1 MQSINRSPEFH
12 GHNQRNAFDLSQN
25 QLFTVSCG
33 ELLPCYCCE
42 VNPNEHFRIN
52 IDSFVRT
59 APLNAPAYVRLKQN
73 IEFYFVPMRLLDCS
87 FNQTL
92 FQTDYKYNSLRKDGS
107 GLGESLQHH
116 LLLRGQDLHSW
127 FNLLSTDKV
136 NYNAFGVPCQTL
148 AMKIA
153 DMLGYGCFS
162 PLKSDVWTTA
172 TLSLLPNIN
181 IYRALAYQK
190 IYMDFYRNPLYEA
203 NDPRLYNIDWYSQDQ
218 TINPLDGIW
227 KSYDNPFNMRYRN
240 WKRDYISNIRPSF
253 AKSDFMINRSN
264 LALNVG
270 LGTYDPSEHQTYRV
284 IESSAYPA
292 QATLYRDNDTSANS
306 SILTVA
312 NLRSAFALDKMLRLT
327 SLAKDGDYSSQV
339 MAHYG
344 ITTNL
349 DSKRCMFLG
358 GFDSPIQI
366 SEVMSTAN
374 TVNGENGSYVGDMF
388 GKGLGLSSNNHDI
401 DFTSSEH
408 GIIMGIYSIVPNTDY
423 DSYSLDCF
431 NTKALPTDYFQPEYE
446 DLNYQPVYAYEFSTL
461 YDGRP
466 INAITEMIG
475 FNYRYSEYKSKL
487 DKVHGA
493 FRRNNSLSAWA
504 APRQSIALNSFENG
518 LTWEFH
524 KIYPQILNSIM
535 LAKYDGS
542 DETDQ
547 FYVDLHISNKAIR
560 PMSVYGIPN
569 L

>member
-1 MQSINRSPEFH
+1 MKSINQTPNLT

-59 APLNAPAYVRLKQN
+59 APLNAPAYIRLKQN
-73 IEFYFVPMRLLDCS
+73 VEFYFVPMRLLDSS

-92 FQTDYKYNSLRKDGS
+92 FQTNYNYNNLSTDGK
-107 GLGESLQHH
+107 GLGESLPHT
-116 LLLRGQDLHSW
+116 LLLKGQDIHSW
-127 FNLLSTDKV
+127 FSLLSTDS
-136 NYNAFGVPCQTL
+136 NDLNAFGVSVEKL
-148 AMKIA
+148 SSKIA

-162 PLKSDVWTTA
+162 SQKEDVWTTS
-172 TLSLLPNIN
+172 TLSLLPNVN
-181 IYRALAYQK
+181 VYRALAYQK
-190 IYMDFYRNPLYEA
+190 IYMDFYRNPLYEG
-203 NDPRLYNIDWYSQDQ
+203 NDPKLYNIDWYALDT
-218 TINPLDGIW
+218 TINPLTSIW
-227 KSYDNPFNMRYRN
+227 TNIYNPFLMRYRN

-253 AKSDFMINRSN
+253 ARTDFMINRTVLQQNVGMGTSDPTEHGTFRVVESN
-264 LALNVG
+264 L
-270 LGTYDPSEHQTYRV
+270 
-284 IESSAYPA
+284 YPM
-292 QATLYRDNDTSANS
+292 QATLYRDNLTSVNS
-306 SILTVA
+306 GTITVS
-312 NLRSAFALDKMLRLT
+312 NIRSAFALDKMLRLT

-344 ITTNL
+344 ISTDL

-366 SEVMSTAN
+366 SEVVSTAN
-374 TVNGENGSYVGDMF
+374 TVSGSNGSYVGDLF
-388 GKGLGLSSNNHDI
+388 GKGLGLSSNNHEI
-401 DFTSSEH
+401 DFTSTEH
-408 GIIMGIYSIVPNTDY
+408 GIIMGIYSVVPNTDY
-423 DSYSLDCF
+423 DSYALDQF
-431 NTKALPTDYFQPEYE
+431 NVKSLPTDYFQPEYE
-446 DLNYQPVYAYEFSTL
+446 DLNYQPVYAYEFSSI
-461 YDGRP
+461 YDGEP
-466 INAITEMIG
+466 INTVTQLIG
-475 FNYRYSEYKSKL
+475 YNYRYSEYKSKL

-504 APRQSIALNSFENG
+504 APRQAAAKKFFNNG
-518 LTWEFH
+518 LTWEFF
-524 KIYPQILNSIM
+524 KIYPQILDSVM

-547 FYVDLHISNKAIR
+547 FYVDLHISNRAIR

>member
-1 MQSINRSPEFH
+1 MQSINQTPKFH

-73 IEFYFVPMRLLDCS
+73 IEFYFVPMRLLDSS

-92 FQTDYKYNSLRKDGS
+92 FQTNYTYNCLTDKGQ

-116 LLLRGQDLHSW
+116 FLLRGQDIHDW
-127 FNLLSTDKV
+127 FNLLSTDSDDL
-136 NYNAFGVPCQTL
+136 NAFGVSVEKL
-148 AMKIA
+148 SSKVA

-162 PLKSDVWTTA
+162 PQKNDVWTSG
-172 TLSLLPNIN
+172 TLSLLPNVN

-190 IYMDFYRNPLYEA
+190 IYMDFYRNPLYEG
-203 NDPRLYNIDWYSQDQ
+203 NDPRLFNIDWYTQDQ
-218 TINPLDGIW
+218 SINPLDGIW
-227 KSYDNPFNMRYRN
+227 SPIYNPFNLRYRN

-253 AKSDFMINRSN
+253 AKTDFMINRSN

-270 LGTYDPSEHQTYRV
+270 LGNYDPTENGTLRV
-284 IESSAYPA
+284 VESNLYPA
-292 QATLYRDNDTSANS
+292 QATLYRDNQTSFNNS
-306 SILTVA
+306 TLTIA
-312 NLRSAFALDKMLRLT
+312 NLRSAYALDKMLRLT
-327 SLAKDGDYSSQV
+327 SLAQDGDYSSQV
-339 MAHYG
+339 LAHYG
-344 ITTNL
+344 VHTEL

-366 SEVMSTAN
+366 SEVVSTAN
-374 TVNGENGSYVGDMF
+374 TVSGSNGSYVGDMF
-388 GKGLGLSSNNHDI
+388 GKGLGLSSNNHEI
-401 DFTSSEH
+401 DFSSSEH
-408 GIIMGIYSIVPNTDY
+408 GIIMGIYSVVPNTDY
-423 DSYSLDCF
+423 DSYALDSF
-431 NTKALPTDYFQPEYE
+431 NVKALPTDYFQPEYE
-446 DLNYQPVYAYEFSTL
+446 DLNYQPVYAYEFSSV
-461 YDGRP
+461 YDGEP
-466 INAITEMIG
+466 MNTVTKLIG
-475 FNYRYSEYKSKL
+475 YNYRYAEYKSKL

-504 APRQSIALNSFENG
+504 APRQAAAKKFFSDG
-518 LTWEFH
+518 LTWEFF
-524 KIYPQILNSIM
+524 KIYPQILDSIM

-542 DETDQ
+542 EETDQ